1 MGCMAKVFNLCL
13 FQDGWF
19 ARILGVLHSGPR
31 LARRWAGCGCAFNWE
46 RR

>member
-1 MGCMAKVFNLCL
+1 MGRMAKAVNLCL

-31 LARRWAGCGCAFNWE
+31 LA
-46 RR
+46 